1 MDEGWE
7 GGSRADT
14 CTHTA
19 NSLHCMAETNTA
31 LQSNYIPI
39 KKELKKKKRKFNRLG
54 LGLAQEKDYYPH
66 HPCNK
71 NGKEQKITRYINAS
85 I

>member
-39 KKELKKKKRKFNRLG
+39 KKELKKKKENLTG
-54 LGLAQEKDYYPH
+54 
-66 HPCNK
+66 
-71 NGKEQKITRYINAS
+71 
-85 I
+85 